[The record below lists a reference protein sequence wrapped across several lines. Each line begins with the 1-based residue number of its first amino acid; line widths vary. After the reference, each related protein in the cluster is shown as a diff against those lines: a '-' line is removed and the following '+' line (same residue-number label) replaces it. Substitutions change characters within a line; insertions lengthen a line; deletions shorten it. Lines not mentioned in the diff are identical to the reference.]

1 MSEIARRI
9 GLSPSLF
16 RRKLY
21 AKYGKKLSEKDI
33 TQLQKIKDELQGWR
47 EGDDPPGV
55 ECVVCI
61 EDQVGDYYTTIYC
74 GSVFH
79 NTTHLNNTEVVKWLF
94 LKKL

>member
-47 EGDDPPGV
+47 EGDISEEYDACLV
-55 ECVVCI
+55 LI
-61 EDQVGDYYTTIYC
+61 EDEEGNYYFGEMETPP
-74 GSVFH
+74 
-79 NTTHLNNTEVVKWLF
+79 LKVKRWLL
-94 LKKL
+94 LKKF